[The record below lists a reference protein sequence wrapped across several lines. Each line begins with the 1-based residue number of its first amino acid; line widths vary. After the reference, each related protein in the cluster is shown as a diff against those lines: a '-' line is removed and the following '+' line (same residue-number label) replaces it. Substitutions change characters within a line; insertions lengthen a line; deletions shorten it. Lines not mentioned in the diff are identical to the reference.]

1 MGKITKQQLS
11 DGLLDYIASN
21 KGSNIAFKKN
31 SVVIPNAIDRVAIG
45 IQGYNKKTDL
55 LMVYKNT
62 IYLEEDRMYSIS
74 EDSQYII
81 IPNGNWEANTLFN
94 FIVIKN
100 SSSGNNGNNNIPNSG
115 NGNFEIVDG
124 SITEAKLDQNVKNKL
139 NEVTV
144 LKETVRYNNVPI
156 TETDLDQN
164 VKNKLN
170 NISNSGGN
178 TTNFEIANGSITE
191 VKLDQNV
198 KNKLNEIN
206 TLKEKVRYKNVSII
220 EEDLSE
226 NLKEKLNIS
235 GAKTW
240 GSLKIGLGKTW
251 GILLGQ

>member
-11 DGLLDYIASN
+11 DGLLEYIASN
-21 KGSNIAFKKN
+21 KGSNIAFEKK
-31 SVVIPNAIDRVAIG
+31 SVVIPDATNRVAIG

-62 IYLEEDRMYSIS
+62 VYLEEGRMYSIS

-81 IPNGNWEANTLFN
+81 SPSGNWDANTLFN

-124 SITEAKLDQNVKNKL
+124 SITEAKLDQDVKNKL
-139 NEVTV
+139 NEVNT
-144 LKETVRYNNVPI
+144 LKEKVRYKKDSI
-156 TETDLDQN
+156 TEADLDQN

-178 TTNFEIANGSITE
+178 TTFEIADGSITE
-191 VKLDQNV
+191 LKLDQNV
-198 KNKLNEIN
+198 KNKLNEVT
-206 TLKEKVRYKNVSII
+206 TLKNTVRYKNQTIGEV
-220 EEDLSE
+220 DLDQ
-226 NLKEKLNIS
+226 NLKEKLNIA

-240 GSLKIGLGKTW
+240 SSLKNDFAKTW
-251 GILLGQ
+251 ANLMGN